1 MSEKAGQLEQKAA
14 GHSAATLRRE
24 IIKPEGPHSEA
35 YFQLS
40 RFHFLEVLQLS
51 HPAPPASDEVFE
63 HINS

>member
-1 MSEKAGQLEQKAA
+1 MSEKAWKLEQKAA

-63 HINS
+63 HTNS